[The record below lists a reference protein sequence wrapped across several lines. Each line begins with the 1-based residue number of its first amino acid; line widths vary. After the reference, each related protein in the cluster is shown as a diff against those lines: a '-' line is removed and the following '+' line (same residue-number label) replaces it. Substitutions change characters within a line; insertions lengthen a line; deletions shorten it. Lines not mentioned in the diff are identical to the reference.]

1 VPLLHALVLGIAQG
15 LTEFLPVSSTAHL
28 ELIPWFFGWDDF
40 GDDAALENAF
50 DVALHLGTT
59 VGVVAYLWGDVVHYT
74 AESVLAPL
82 RGRGLS
88 RDGRIGWFLLLSA
101 VPAAVIALALE
112 DVLLDLAE
120 EIWLIGV
127 MLIVLGLVLAVA
139 DRLAGPRV
147 LTEFGWRDALLM
159 GGGQALA
166 LIPGVSRSGGSMTAG
181 RLIGFE
187 RESVA
192 RIAFLMSIPIIAGAA
207 VVRGLQVL
215 AGDGI
220 PGELVGGFVV
230 GVAASALT
238 GWFAVWFMLRWLRTR
253 SFVPFVIY
261 RCALG
266 GLVLVL
272 LATGVR

>member
-1 VPLLHALVLGIAQG
+1 MPLLHALVLGIAQG
-15 LTEFLPVSSTAHL
+15 LAEFLPISSSAHL
-28 ELIPWFFGWDDF
+28 ELIPWLFGWNDF

-59 VGVVAYLWGDVVHYT
+59 VGVIAYLWSDVVHYT
-74 AESVLAPL
+74 TESVLAPL
-82 RGRGLS
+82 GGRGLS

-101 VPAAVIALALE
+101 VPAGVIALALE

-120 EIWLIGV
+120 EIWLIAV
-127 MLIVLGLVLAVA
+127 MLILLGLVLAAA
-139 DRLAGPRV
+139 DRLGGRRV
-147 LTEFGWRDALLM
+147 LRQFGWRDALVM
-159 GGGQALA
+159 GSGQALA

-192 RIAFLMSIPIIAGAA
+192 RISFLMSIPIIAGAA
-207 VVRGLQVL
+207 IVRGLQVV
-215 AGDGI
+215 AGDGV
-220 PGELVGGFVV
+220 PSELVGGFVV
-230 GVAASALT
+230 GVLASAVT
-238 GWFAVWFMLRWLRTR
+238 GWVAVWFMLRWLRTR
-253 SFVPFVIY
+253 SFVPFVVY

-266 GLVLVL
+266 GFVLLL